1 MPCPFSILLGSLN
14 DAILIVSTSPVE
26 RLVTIQRTTSNPSSS
41 ESCSSLMEGVCGGL
55 SSSLIV
61 TLPNL
66 IQNQGFF
73 SLWNGTA
80 ARIWANAIASAV
92 AGWCS
97 SKTQSLLSS
106 SPLLNN
112 SNNLQPILM
121 YLGTILPPSLL
132 VYPLLHASVMLSIET
147 PQYAGIDDYFRNVST
162 FKELY
167 DGFLPMFIG
176 TTQQYL
182 LTSTLQTW
190 WSNYRERRQQ
200 QQQTDQKEKPQPPS
214 RKIVDLVEQT
224 VIAMIVGAAAEP
236 WFYTSY
242 QQMVITGGSNAIL
255 ESSSAADSLSA
266 LGVRMIKIA
275 MEQSIQHSDLFD
287 YLRKAILSVASYFH

>member
-132 VYPLLHASVMLSIET
+132 VYPLLHASVMLSVET

-162 FKELY
+162 FKQLY
-167 DGFLPMFIG
+167 DGFLSMFIG

-190 WSNYRERRQQ
+190 WSNSKERRQQ
-200 QQQTDQKEKPQPPS
+200 KDQKEKSQPPTS
-214 RKIVDLVEQT
+214 KFVDFVEQT

-255 ESSSAADSLSA
+255 EASASVSSSA